1 MFEKDVLQL
10 IRGLRSH
17 KGQEREYIQSALR
30 ECKKEIKSNDMD
42 QKATALLKLVYLEM
56 FGHDMGWASFNVLE
70 VMSSQKYPHKR
81 IGYLAAVQS
90 FRPDTEVLMLAENL
104 LKKDLTSPDKTLI
117 HLPLNAIPHLINPSM
132 ANSLLADLLP
142 RLSHS
147 HPAVKKKTI
156 VTLYRLAVV
165 YPETLRPAWPKIK
178 ERLLDEDE
186 DPTVTAAIVNVV
198 CELGWRR
205 PQDFL
210 PLAPRLFELLT
221 QGGNNWMAIKIIKLF
236 SQLTPLEPRLVRK
249 LLPPLTNIIKTTPA
263 MSLLYECINGIIQG
277 GIMEV
282 AVGTTEGDEVARLC
296 VSKLR
301 AMLVVQGDPNLR
313 YVALLAFAKITASHA
328 DLVADHQ
335 DVILECID
343 DADISIRTRALDLV
357 VDMVNSN
364 NLQMVV
370 ERLLKQLKTAG
381 KQSPVNEPENERVV
395 HEGVIP
401 MADDDDEGTS
411 MSVRKKDQ
419 KSDQPPPLPEDYRQ
433 SVIERILEMCSK
445 ENYSNMD
452 DFEWYVTVLVEL
464 VKQCP
469 SVTTGNQFGSHSS
482 SKTMADAIGEELRN
496 VAVRVKGV
504 RPEAAAAAQS
514 LLLLD
519 NREDNFAQATES
531 AQNVLAAAAF
541 IAGEY
546 SDMLPDP
553 RAVLASLTHSTSNN
567 LPTHALA
574 SYIQAIPKVFATLT
588 SDEQIP
594 WTESRRSE
602 ILLLIARITHFLEP
616 LNLHPSLEIQE
627 RAVEYLD
634 LMRLASE
641 AVSAQQVDTDHGD
654 YAEPPL
660 LLTQAIPSLFT
671 GMDLN
676 PVAPEAV
683 RNVAAPEGLDLDAL
697 INSSLEMILQQA
709 DYDTEYDSGGDE
721 VRRFYYEKPS
731 MVKTNPVKTASEYLE
746 DRHPG
751 KAASYQEGD
760 RDSLLDPEAL
770 ERKRA
775 ERRERY
781 RDDPFY
787 IDSERNS
794 GTSTPMHSI
803 LRSANGSDLDV
814 DAIPVMELKLDSAAA
829 AAGNDSSK
837 NPRAAASKP
846 TKPHKKP
853 KRHFEITSD
862 ETLDGG
868 GPNPASS
875 SSAPVSYPSSPS
887 GRAGPTSLFSSGTRG
902 ALSSKKNPLEFN
914 SAGLSAL
921 SLEEGSGPS
930 TRGNTASSKLDFER
944 RVQEEEDL
952 ARAMREVE
960 RKRLE
965 MQRAAERV
973 EEPAGLEAGTV
984 VKRKGKKKVR
994 SVVAA
999 AAGEG
1004 EGESGKGGGE
1014 EGVKKKKKKK
1024 KVKDVV
1030 GGDSDADAGGDT
1042 GNAGGGDGGQEESA
1056 AAPVKAKKKKKR
1068 QVTFDEP

>member
-147 HPAVKKKTI
+147 HPAVRKKTI

-178 ERLLDEDE
+178 ERLLDENE

-282 AVGTTEGDEVARLC
+282 AGGTTEGDEVARLC

-381 KQSPVNEPENERVV
+381 KASPVNEPENDRAV

-401 MADDDDEGTS
+401 MADDDDEGTT
-411 MSVRKKDQ
+411 MSVKKGDH

-445 ENYSNMD
+445 ENYTNMD
-452 DFEWYVTVLVEL
+452 DFEWYITVLVEL
-464 VKQCP
+464 VRQCP
-469 SVTTGNQFGSHSS
+469 SITIGGASGSQGSP
-482 SKTMADAIGEELRN
+482 KQTMADAIGDELRN

-519 NREDNFAQATES
+519 NRDDNFAQATES

-546 SDMLPDP
+546 SAMLPDP
-553 RAVLASLTHSTSNN
+553 AAVLASLVHSTSNQ

-602 ILLLIARITHFLEP
+602 IILLVARITHFLEP

-641 AVSAQQVDTDHGD
+641 AISAQQVGSNQDG
-654 YAEPPL
+654 YMEPPL

-676 PVAPEAV
+676 PVAPDAV
-683 RNVAAPEGLDLDAL
+683 RNVAAPEGLDLDAP
-697 INSSLEMILQQA
+697 INGSLNMILQQA
-709 DYDTEYDSGGDE
+709 DYDTEYDSGEDE
-721 VRRFYYEKPS
+721 VRRFYYEKLS
-731 MVKTNPVKTASEYLE
+731 MVKTVHTKSAASTLE
-746 DRHPG
+746 DRSSRS
-751 KAASYQEGD
+751 ASYQDAD

-775 ERRERY
+775 DRRERY
-781 RDDPFY
+781 RDDPYY

-814 DAIPVMELKLDSAAA
+814 DAIPVMELKLDS
-829 AAGNDSSK
+829 NTTSD
-837 NPRAAASKP
+837 NVHASKP
-846 TKPHKKP
+846 KAQKKP

-862 ETLDGG
+862 ETLDSS
-868 GPNPASS
+868 NPTS

-887 GRAGPTSLFSSGTRG
+887 GRGAMSLPPSR
-902 ALSSKKNPLEFN
+902 ASKKSLLEFN

-921 SLEEGSGPS
+921 SLEEGPS
-930 TRGNTASSKLDFER
+930 TGGSRHGNASSKLEYDR
-944 RVQEEEDL
+944 RVQEEEEL
-952 ARAMREVE
+952 AKAMKEVE
-960 RKRLE
+960 RLRLE
-965 MQRAAERV
+965 MQRQAERV
-973 EEPAGLEAGTV
+973 DEPAEEGTV
-984 VKRKGKKKVR
+984 VKRKSKKKAR
-994 SVVAA
+994 SGVIADDDQSTKPA
-999 AAGEG
+999 PDTE
-1004 EGESGKGGGE
+1004 
-1014 EGVKKKKKKK
+1014 VKKKKKKK
-1024 KVKDVV
+1024 KVKET
-1030 GGDSDADAGGDT
+1030 DAPVET
-1042 GNAGGGDGGQEESA
+1042 TVPQEEVTEDAEQSLA
-1056 AAPVKAKKKKKR
+1056 KPKKKKKR
-1068 QVTFDEP
+1068 QVVFDEPQ